1 MEFSVEKYVS
11 NFIRNQFPRFYQ
23 EEGENFILFVKA
35 YYEYLETESVNHEVP
50 DGGPIAEARELLS
63 YRDIDSTLEK
73 FLEFFQKKYLYG
85 IPFNVITSKR
95 FLLKHILDVYRS
107 KGTIQCYRLLF
118 KLIYDEDIEIYLPG
132 RDILKAS
139 DGIWVEPKYL
149 EVTNNGDIQKF
160 IGQTIVGISSGTT
173 AVVENYVQESFNYDI
188 INIVYISNMTP
199 QGGDFTVGEAL
210 VLQSDIANTAARTN
224 APVVLGSLDYL
235 NIINGGQNF
244 KIGDI
249 LKISNKSL
257 ETNQIDN
264 YGSDGYV
271 KVTSLARGF
280 GTLNFNIVRGGFGF
294 TTNSNIFIYNNPED
308 YTGNGASFAISSL
321 SSTREIQYNTDLIC
335 DIPDVTID
343 AASYGFAK
351 YPSGNSA
358 TPIAN
363 LFSYSNSVFGS
374 IFSLSD
380 IKTGNGYV
388 APANVFI
395 RSTLLSNTMA
405 GSVTYYSNSMKLYTM
420 SYVGSVNSPYSN
432 GDYVTIVNPVGINA
446 IATIATN
453 TSGGDLTF
461 TYTNRGNNITTNTN
475 VILVSNSTG
484 GNSSGNGAIFR
495 PRFSHCVEGSGTDFA
510 RYFVNNDIIHLKAN
524 SFLSST
530 EELQVIKHVANSEF
544 LWLYGPTKNNST
556 ASAEYR
562 VAPVIL
568 PSNFAYYEQTVKQTD
583 GSTAG
588 VNESITASPASG
600 NDVVSAVKLVGSGKG
615 YSNGQIVKAYLYGA
629 VSNTINIEIPGA
641 GYQTGDALVFS
652 GGDSGTVATG
662 YVVANGVT
670 GAIENTVITF
680 AGSGY
685 SSIPNVRI
693 QSNTGS
699 GAFLTTSITEFNTT
713 SEITGRV
720 VKKGSGK
727 ARGFWNTTRGFL
739 NSDKYIQD
747 SYYYQ
752 DYSYEISVARTLED
766 YKKILYTTFHTTGN
780 ELFGKYFVL
789 NRESSNVEI
798 LYESSSA
805 TINPLSYLTIDS
817 LEFKIDSTSI
827 TVDEYIEP

>member
-1 MEFSVEKYVS
+1 MDSTEKYIS
-11 NFIRNQFPRFYQ
+11 QFIQNQFPRFYQ
-23 EEGENFILFVKA
+23 EEGENFMLFVKA
-35 YYEYLETESVNHEVP
+35 YYEYMETESVNHEIP
-50 DGGPIAEARELLS
+50 NGGPVAEARELIG
-63 YRDIDSTLEK
+63 YRDIDNTLER

-139 DGIWVEPKYL
+139 DGTWVEPKYL
-149 EVTNNGDIQKF
+149 ELSGTDNLDHY
-160 IGQTIVGISSGTT
+160 IGKTIVGVSSRTT
-173 AVVENYVQESFNYDI
+173 AVVENYVKEAFNYDI
-188 INIVYISNMTP
+188 INTMYISNMLP
-199 QGGDFTVGEAL
+199 QGGDFVVGEFI
-210 VLQSDIANTAARTN
+210 VLQSDLGNTEVITT

-235 NIINGGQNF
+235 QIINGGQNF
-244 KIGDI
+244 SIGDI
-249 LKISNKSL
+249 LKISNKDIL
-257 ETNQIDN
+257 TNEIN
-264 YGSDGYV
+264 SYGSDGYV
-271 KVTSLARGF
+271 KVTSLSRGF
-280 GTLNFNIVRGGFGF
+280 GTLNFNIVKGGFGF
-294 TTNSNIFIYNNPED
+294 TSNANIFIYNHPDD

-343 AASYGFAK
+343 AATYGFAK

-374 IFSLSD
+374 VFSLSD
-380 IKTGNGYV
+380 VKTGNGYV
-388 APANVFI
+388 AAANVFV
-395 RSTLLSNTMA
+395 RSTLLSNLMA
-405 GSVTYYSNSMKLYTM
+405 GNVSYTSNNMKLYTM
-420 SYVGSVNSPYSN
+420 SYVGTVTSPYSN
-432 GDYVTIVNPVGINA
+432 GDTVTVVNPTGSNAVVTIS
-446 IATIATN
+446 TN

-461 TYTNRGNNITTNTN
+461 TYTDRGANITSNTGS
-475 VILVSNSTG
+475 VVVTTST
-484 GNSSGNGAIFR
+484 GNGAIFR
-495 PRFSHCVEGSGTDFA
+495 PRFAHYVEGTGTTFT
-510 RYFVNNDIIHLKAN
+510 RYFVNNDIIQLTAN

-530 EELQVIKHVANSEF
+530 KELQVIREVANNEF
-544 LWLYGPTKNNST
+544 LWLYGPSRYNST

-568 PSNFAYYEQTVKQTD
+568 PSNFAYYDEVVVRPD

-588 VNESITASPASG
+588 INEIITASPSSG
-600 NDVVSAVKLVGSGKG
+600 NDVVGSVKLVGSGKG
-615 YSNGQIVKAYLYGA
+615 YSNGQIVTAYLYGGI
-629 VSNTINIEIPGA
+629 SNNISIEIPGS

-652 GGDSGTVATG
+652 GGESGTVATG
-662 YVVANGVT
+662 YIVANSTT
-670 GAIENTVITF
+670 GAVINTVVTF

-685 SSIPNVRI
+685 SKIPNVRI
-693 QSNTGS
+693 QSNTGT
-699 GAFLTTSITEFNTT
+699 GAYLTAGITEFNTT

-727 ARGFWNTTRGFL
+727 GRGFWNTTRGFL

-752 DYSYEISVARTLED
+752 DYSYEISVARVLDD
-766 YKKILYTTFHTTGN
+766 YKKILYNTFHTTGN

-798 LYESSSA
+798 MFESTDA
-805 TINPLSYLTIDS
+805 TINPTQYLTVDS
-817 LEFKIDSTSI
+817 IEFKVDSTSI